1 MSEKQLQREAR
12 EKDMKEVIKEQEIE
26 DENGIRG
33 DPTIYLM
40 RMPGKGFEKKYDGE
54 IPSEFKGKLM
64 YVSGVPDGGV
74 YIYSDELEGEVAPRR
89 HSAEEIGIIHT
100 GMDGKDEYFFF
111 ETFEI
116 IEPPVKEKL
125 SIEQIK
131 DAREER
137 KKIKKQTK
145 KKAKRKAQDKEIQE
159 LKKQLQDTLK
169 NDPNLPIR
177 RMIPAGGLSEFIP
190 PQPNP
195 EQAKA
200 IKNLRD
206 INDIAIKDTSS
217 NLKGDVNKLMSL
229 YGIR

>member
-1 MSEKQLQREAR
+1 MSKVELRKAR
-12 EKDMKEVIKEQEIE
+12 ERDMKEVIKEQEIE
-26 DENGIRG
+26 DATGFRG
-33 DPTIYLM
+33 DPTLYLK
-40 RMPGKGFEKKYDGE
+40 RMPGKGFEKKYEGE

-64 YVSGVPDGGV
+64 YVARTPDGSV
-74 YIYSDELEGEVAPRR
+74 SIYSDKLEKEVFPRR
-89 HSAEEIGIIHT
+89 LADEEIGTIDT

-145 KKAKRKAQDKEIQE
+145 KKAKRKAQDKEIKE

-206 INDIAIKDTSS
+206 INDIAVKDTSS
-217 NLKGDVNKLMSL
+217 NLKGDVNKLISL

>member
-1 MSEKQLQREAR
+1 MSKVELRKAR
-12 EKDMKEVIKEQEIE
+12 ERDMKDVINEQEIE

-54 IPSEFKGKLM
+54 IPSAFKGKLM

-100 GMDGKDEYFFF
+100 GMDGKDEYSFFD
-111 ETFEI
+111 TFDINQSERDIYDEEEI
-116 IEPPVKEKL
+116 REHYEKEHLQHAVGIEIAQMRDMKDLPSIDPSTNITDEINKLLYSYRIRPPPK
-125 SIEQIK
+125 
-131 DAREER
+131 
-137 KKIKKQTK
+137 
-145 KKAKRKAQDKEIQE
+145 
-159 LKKQLQDTLK
+159 
-169 NDPNLPIR
+169 
-177 RMIPAGGLSEFIP
+177 
-190 PQPNP
+190 PNP

-217 NLKGDVNKLMSL
+217 NLKGDVNKLISL